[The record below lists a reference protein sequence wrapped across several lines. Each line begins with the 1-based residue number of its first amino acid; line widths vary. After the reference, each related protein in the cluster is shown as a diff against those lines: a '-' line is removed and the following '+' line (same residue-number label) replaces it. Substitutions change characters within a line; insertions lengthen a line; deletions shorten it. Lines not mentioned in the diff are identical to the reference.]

1 MFAPDGTDTVEP
13 ATMKCGAQA
22 PCINLPGRKS
32 SNRGMLNRCLDFV
45 PDSVHRKKE
54 EQSEMWP
61 WGCGCNSYSKGAC
74 FIVQPVVFPVS
85 QSGFVRVTGISG
97 SELVSYRPVAAV
109 VYSSGLSTVS

>member
-45 PDSVHRKKE
+45 AGLGPPKKGRAVRNVALG
-54 EQSEMWP
+54 MWLQLLFQGSLFHCP
-61 WGCGCNSYSKGAC
+61 TCG
-74 FIVQPVVFPVS
+74 V
-85 QSGFVRVTGISG
+85 SGFAIRIRQGDG
-97 SELVSYRPVAAV
+97 D
-109 VYSSGLSTVS
+109 